1 MSFQY
6 QFFSLSYLWLLEV
19 AFIQDGDVS
28 WNDSLVQT
36 GAPKKVVLQL
46 HR

>member
-6 QFFSLSYLWLLEV
+6 QFFGLSYLWLLEV
-19 AFIQDGDVS
+19 AFIQDGVVS
-28 WNDSLVQT
+28 WNESLVQ
-36 GAPKKVVLQL
+36 AVAAKKGVLQL